1 MPLIEQTLAKP
12 ELPLTPLGTHGLPRG
27 WTCACEPKLH
37 APLPGPRHKGSATN
51 PWRFGG
57 LAPQPPRTPSPFP
70 LFPMVSTLPRE
81 EAAEAQH
88 PEVPAAWCATSPA
101 IPISS
106 NSEHCNRDMARV
118 GNGVKENQTQERS
131 AVTKTCTRAR
141 GGAVCARGG
150 AGELRKILARARVN
164 GTVPSCRRRDTF
176 GAAEQIDPVARAAL
190 IA

>member
-37 APLPGPRHKGSATN
+37 APLPGPRHKGSATS

-57 LAPQPPRTPSPFP
+57 QAPQPPRTPSPFP

-88 PEVPAAWCATSPA
+88 PEVPAAWCATSPLRIRQYRHVA
-101 IPISS
+101 HSRGPRPPQQVA
-106 NSEHCNRDMARV
+106 HAQQLDVDGARQV
-118 GNGVKENQTQERS
+118 HVICTTHAARRCTPSGYAPRRTQ
-131 AVTKTCTRAR
+131 VMPK
-141 GGAVCARGG
+141 
-150 AGELRKILARARVN
+150 
-164 GTVPSCRRRDTF
+164 RRRRRRQARF
-176 GAAEQIDPVARAAL
+176 GRSPSTGPCR
-190 IA
+190 